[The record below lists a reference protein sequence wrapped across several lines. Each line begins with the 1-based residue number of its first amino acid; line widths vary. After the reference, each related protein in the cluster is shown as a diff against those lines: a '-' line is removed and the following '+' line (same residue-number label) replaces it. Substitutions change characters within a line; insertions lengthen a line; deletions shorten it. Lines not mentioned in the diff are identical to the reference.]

1 MNLVRRTVGLKD
13 SETAAECFF
22 TRPHISVRDVAV
34 LEEEG
39 VGLFVRGIESVLQGG
54 EHEGEIH

>member
-1 MNLVRRTVGLKD
+1 VGLKD

-22 TRPHISVRDVAV
+22 ARAQISVRDIAV

-39 VGLFVRGIESVLQGG
+39 VGLFVRGIEGVLQGG
-54 EHEGEIH
+54 EHKGEIH